1 MTSAFRAV
9 AVLVV
14 LVAVVAGCQ
23 SMTGKSTGTNIDDAT
38 ITASVKSKLVGEKAS
53 NLTRVDVDTNN
64 GTVYLNGTVESA
76 EQKAKAEQLAGQAS
90 ATSRSTSGKRT
101 VVRHAAGAASGP
113 CRVAGA
119 TLEATHARPDQP
131 WAE

>member
-1 MTSAFRAV
+1 MTSVFRAV
-9 AVLVV
+9 AVVVV

-38 ITASVKSKLVGEKAS
+38 ITASVKAKLVGEKAS

-76 EQKAKAEQLAGQAS
+76 EHKSKAEQLAWQAS
-90 ATSRSTSGKRT
+90 GVKT
-101 VVRHAAGAASGP
+101 VVNNLQVQKR
-113 CRVAGA
+113 
-119 TLEATHARPDQP
+119 
-131 WAE
+131 

>member
-9 AVLVV
+9 AVLLV

-23 SMTGKSTGTNIDDAT
+23 SMTGKSAGTNIDDAT

-90 ATSRSTSGKRT
+90 GVKT
-101 VVRHAAGAASGP
+101 VVNNLQVHKR
-113 CRVAGA
+113 
-119 TLEATHARPDQP
+119 
-131 WAE
+131 

>member
-64 GTVYLNGTVESA
+64 GTVYLNGTVDSA
-76 EQKAKAEQLAGQAS
+76 EQKTKAEQLAWQAKGVKS
-90 ATSRSTSGKRT
+90 
-101 VVRHAAGAASGP
+101 VVNNLQ
-113 CRVAGA
+113 V
-119 TLEATHARPDQP
+119 QKK
-131 WAE
+131 

>member
-64 GTVYLNGTVESA
+64 GTVYLNGTVDSP
-76 EQKAKAEQLAGQAS
+76 EQKTRAEQLAWQAKGVKS
-90 ATSRSTSGKRT
+90 
-101 VVRHAAGAASGP
+101 VVNNLQ
-113 CRVAGA
+113 V
-119 TLEATHARPDQP
+119 QKK
-131 WAE
+131 